1 MNDLKKN
8 LEKNLFQI
16 GFDVVGYAKP
26 SVDEKAKQEYLYFL
40 NKNYHGEMKWLERH
54 FEKKVEPKKIWDKVK
69 SIVVIGQNYSPKK
82 NPLHN
87 NLYPDEGYLLD
98 LR

>member
-26 SVDEKAKQEYLYFL
+26 SVDEKAKQEYDLTKL
-40 NKNYHGEMKWLERH
+40 LEQQQSEY
-54 FEKKVEPKKIWDKVK
+54 EKAAFGD
-69 SIVVIGQNYSPKK
+69 G
-82 NPLHN
+82 
-87 NLYPDEGYLLD
+87 
-98 LR
+98 RT